1 MDSANEIDNIINEL
15 RADSVPSQTPAIP
28 LNQPVE
34 HVSDE
39 NVSDY
44 VYNKTAEVIQAGLQA
59 INNLKDTFAMGAD
72 PKEIS
77 AMAQLINATTKAIDS
92 MNNINLQQK
101 QAKNAVELKKM
112 DIAGKKEI
120 VSNLPASN
128 NILIATRDE
137 VITKMLDKPKRDRV
151 ELLDD

>member
-1 MDSANEIDNIINEL
+1 MDSSEEIDNIINEL
-15 RADSVPSQTPAIP
+15 KADAIPSKTNVPPPQESVPTV
-28 LNQPVE
+28 N
-34 HVSDE
+34 DE

-44 VYNKTAEVIQAGLQA
+44 VYQKTAEVIQSGLDA
-59 INNLKDTFAMGAD
+59 MNNLKNTFAMGAD
-72 PKEIS
+72 PKEVA
-77 AMAQLINATTKAIDS
+77 AMAQLMSAVTKAIDS

-120 VSNLPASN
+120 MSKLPPSN

-137 VITKMLDKPKRDRV
+137 VITKMLDKPKRDRI